1 MKTLT
6 NCIEGH
12 KKITKSEAK
21 KLHEEGKTIHFLP
34 SMANPLNPFISL
46 GEFPMG
52 NFINNLNAILA
63 YQPKELGKTVKFYIP
78 L

>member
-1 MKTLT
+1 MKS
-6 NCIEGH
+6 CVEDY

-21 KLHEEGKTIHFLP
+21 RLHEEGKSIYFLP
-34 SMANPLNPFISL
+34 SMANPFNPFIGL

-52 NFINNLNAILA
+52 DFTNNLNAILA

>member
-1 MKTLT
+1 MKS
-6 NCIEGH
+6 CVEDY
-12 KKITKSEAK
+12 KKIAKSEAK
-21 KLHEEGKTIHFLP
+21 RLHEEGKSIYFLP

-52 NFINNLNAILA
+52 NFTNNLNAILA

>member
-1 MKTLT
+1 MKS
-6 NCIEGH
+6 CVEDY

-21 KLHEEGKTIHFLP
+21 RLHEEGKSIYFLP
-34 SMANPLNPFISL
+34 SMANPFNPFIGL

-52 NFINNLNAILA
+52 NFTNNLNAILA

>member
-1 MKTLT
+1 MKS
-6 NCIEGH
+6 CIENY

-21 KLHEEGKTIHFLP
+21 RLHEDGKSIYFLP
-34 SMANPLNPFISL
+34 SLANPFNPFIGL

-52 NFINNLNAILA
+52 NFTNNLNTILA

>member
-1 MKTLT
+1 MRSCVE
-6 NCIEGH
+6 NH

-21 KLHEEGKTIHFLP
+21 KLHEDGKSIYFLP
-34 SMANPLNPFISL
+34 SLANPFNPFIGL

-63 YQPKELGKTVKFYIP
+63 YQPKELGRSVKFYIP

>member
-1 MKTLT
+1 MRSCVEDYT
-6 NCIEGH
+6 
-12 KKITKSEAK
+12 KITKSEAK
-21 KLHEEGKTIHFLP
+21 KLHEEGKTIYFLP

-52 NFINNLNAILA
+52 DFTNNLNAILA
-63 YQPKELGKTVKFYIP
+63 YQPKELGKTVKFYIS

>member
-1 MKTLT
+1 MKS
-6 NCIEGH
+6 CIEDY

-21 KLHEEGKTIHFLP
+21 RLHEEGKKIHFLP
-34 SMANPLNPFISL
+34 SMANPFNPFISL

-52 NFINNLNAILA
+52 DFINNLNTILA

>member
-1 MKTLT
+1 M
-6 NCIEGH
+6 NCKSCVEGF
-12 KKITKSEAK
+12 KKITKNEAK
-21 KLHEEGKTIHFLP
+21 KLHGEGETIYFLP

-52 NFINNLNAILA
+52 DFTNNLNAILA
-63 YQPKELGKTVKFYIP
+63 YQPKELGRSVKFYIP